1 MKRVSVDLA
10 DGLYDRLE
18 RLAQK
23 GGQTLTEMVSKYLLR
38 EFPGEYLDSFWED
51 WKIKRAQAA
60 APPPPAPP
68 PTLF

>member
-23 GGQTLTEMVSKYLLR
+23 RGQTLTEMVSKYLLR
-38 EFPGEYLDSFWED
+38 EFPGEYLDYFWED
-51 WKIKRAQAA
+51 WKAKRATSSP
-60 APPPPAPP
+60 PPPPAP
-68 PTLF
+68 F